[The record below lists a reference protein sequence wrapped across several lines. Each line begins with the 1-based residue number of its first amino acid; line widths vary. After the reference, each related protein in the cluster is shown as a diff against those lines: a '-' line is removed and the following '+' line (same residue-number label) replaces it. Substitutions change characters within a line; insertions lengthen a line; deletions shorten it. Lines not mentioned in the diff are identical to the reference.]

1 MIMAISKRLK
11 NNKGFTLVELIVVIA
26 VLGILAAIAVPKLT
40 GVKEDAKE
48 KADLAAAVNVGKAA
62 EMYVQMNGISDKVLV
77 KLKDNEL
84 DEDESP
90 LITKNYVSKEDLQS
104 QVDPDK
110 YFTVIAEEDDD
121 NIIIK
126 VYRDDKDAGNLLYE
140 TGKDYIKYPEDG
152 ESK

>member
-1 MIMAISKRLK
+1 MIMSISKRIK

-48 KADLAAAVNVGKAA
+48 KADLVAAANVGKAA
-62 EMYVQMNGISDKVLV
+62 EVYVEMNGKPEDDILV
-77 KLKDNEL
+77 VKTSGNAKPNKNK
-84 DEDESP
+84 SP
-90 LITKNYVSKEDLQS
+90 LLKNDYVSIEDLQS

-126 VYRDDKDAGNLLYE
+126 VYRGDEDTGNLLYE
-140 TGKDYIKYPEDG
+140 TGKDNINK
-152 ESK
+152 